1 MATIYELPLSKFELA
16 RPILGSPPADFAY
29 IDAGLTGMSPARV
42 FVDDPEQPTAALM
55 TRSYEYF
62 VGGAL
67 ETPLAD
73 FIRDAPVEV
82 GVWADFYGF
91 VAVDPDWNDRLRA
104 LHPELETIGRRSFRF
119 DPAHL
124 DRVRGWRE
132 RVPLGLRVVP
142 MTVELAEMADREMP
156 EVIGKIWA
164 GYDLFAKYGYGALML
179 DGDAPVSVCCAFGVG
194 GGEANLGVTTIPSCR
209 RRGLALICSHVCVEM
224 TFDRGLIP
232 TWDCDAPNIA
242 SGELARAIGFTEHD
256 PFTEH
261 AFPNREKPTQT
272 TGLWKS
278 ESRENGVTAWRRL

>member
-1 MATIYELPLSKFELA
+1 MTTIYELPPSQFERA
-16 RPILGSPPADFAY
+16 RPILGNPPADFAY
-29 IDAGLTGMSPARV
+29 IDSGLTGASPARV
-42 FVDDPEQPTAALM
+42 FVDDPGQPAAALM
-55 TRSYEYF
+55 TRTYEYF

-73 FIRDAPVEV
+73 FIQDAPVEV

-91 VAVDPDWNDRLRA
+91 VAVDPAWNDRLRV

-119 DPAHL
+119 DSANL

-142 MTVELAEMADREMP
+142 MTAELAETADREMP
-156 EVIGKIWA
+156 EVIGKLWA
-164 GYDLFAKYGYGALML
+164 GYHLFAKYGFGALML
-179 DGDAPVSVCCAFGVG
+179 DGDVPVSVCCAFGVG
-194 GGEANLGVTTIPSCR
+194 GGEANLGVATVPAYR
-209 RRGLALICSHVCVEM
+209 RRGLALISSHACVEM

-242 SGELARAIGFTEHD
+242 SGELARAIGFTEHA
-256 PFTEH
+256 PFTEL
-261 AFPNREKPTQT
+261 AFPNRAKPKQT

-278 ESRENGVTAWRRL
+278 ESHGNGVTRWRRL